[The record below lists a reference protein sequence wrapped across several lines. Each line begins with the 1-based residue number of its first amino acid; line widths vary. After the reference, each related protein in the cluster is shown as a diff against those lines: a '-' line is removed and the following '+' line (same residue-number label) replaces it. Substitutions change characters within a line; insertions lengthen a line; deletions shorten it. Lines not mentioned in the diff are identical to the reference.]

1 MDLYSEDRKN
11 SQNVTIRKQR
21 SQLNGG
27 KTDTWPKMIW
37 MVDRYM
43 KRCSTSWAIRESTW
57 KETGRET
64 KGQRDRETDTETQRQ
79 RETDTQRQRETERH
93 TDILASGSN
102 DRASSNCK
110 VVWDV
115 KQAVFLSNILKIFIP
130 PIIEIIYN
138 PIFLKI
144 SLLTNSYLNERT
156 ACSDLSKQS
165 PLLPLTYSHVKLCHT
180 WVPLWLLVSHAL

>member
-1 MDLYSEDRKN
+1 MDLYPEDRKN

-43 KRCSTSWAIRESTW
+43 KRCSTSWAIGKAHGKRQGWRQSD
-57 KETGRET
+57 K
-64 KGQRDRETDTETQRQ
+64 ETQRQ
-79 RETDTQRQRETERH
+79 IRRHRDRGRQRDIQIYWLLDLMTGRH
-93 TDILASGSN
+93 PL
-102 DRASSNCK
+102 CK
-110 VVWDV
+110 VFWDV
-115 KQAVFLSNILKIFIP
+115 KRAVFLSNILKIFIP

-138 PIFLKI
+138 PILLKV

-156 ACSDLSKQS
+156 ARSDLSKQS
-165 PLLPLTYSHVKLCHT
+165 LLLPLTYSHETLCHT